1 MPQVIVN
8 LDVNIDASGS
18 INVFTQAPTVL
29 PNMIAATAQLPA
41 ADFYKGPLAG
51 SSLLQF
57 QGVTNSSAP
66 LDDIVGTYNAV
77 FAGSASNKSDLA
89 GHLHSILTAGAL
101 TASAGSIP
109 FGVYPT
115 GPYRN
120 YTSFGELALAAYAHY
135 VFGHVDATAAIDN
148 DTVFISK
155 MNGTATGDGQ
165 LGIKLAEEVFTRLAS
180 PTAVVKQV
188 LGQDASRALGVDND
202 ANTPNGFQNLA
213 FLAGDKVYMS
223 ITLEAPTVTI
233 AATAPNAAPGLP
245 LNNLFPNTK
254 IKYNVEITLA

>member
-1 MPQVIVN
+1 MPPVIVN

-18 INVFTQAPTVL
+18 INVFTQAPTAL
-29 PNMIAATAQLPA
+29 PNMIVATAQLSA
-41 ADFYKGPLAG
+41 ADFYKGAAAG

-66 LDDIVGTYNAV
+66 LDDIVGTYNAA
-77 FAGSASNKSDLA
+77 FAGSGSNKSDLA
-89 GHLHSILTAGAL
+89 GHLHTILTAGAL
-101 TASAGSIP
+101 TASAGSNP
-109 FGVYPT
+109 FGSYPA

-148 DTVFISK
+148 DTVFINK
-155 MNGTATGDGQ
+155 MNGTATGEGQ
-165 LGIKLAEEVFTRLAS
+165 LGIKLAEKVFTEVN

-202 ANTPNGFQNLA
+202 ANTPSGLQNLA

-223 ITLEAPTVTI
+223 ITLDAPTVTI
-233 AATAPNAAPGLP
+233 AATAPAAATGLP
-245 LNNLFPNTK
+245 LNNLFPGSK
-254 IKYNVEITLA
+254 IKYNIEITLN

>member
-1 MPQVIVN
+1 MPAVFVN

-18 INVFTQAPTVL
+18 INVFTQAPTAI
-29 PNMIAATAQLPA
+29 PNMIIATAQLPA
-41 ADFYKGPLAG
+41 ADFYKGPGAG

-66 LDDIVGTYNAV
+66 LDDIVGTYNAAFV
-77 FAGSASNKSDLA
+77 GSPTNKTDLA
-89 GHLHSILTAGAL
+89 GHLHTILTAGAL
-101 TASAGSIP
+101 TATTAQP
-109 FGVYPT
+109 FINYPP

-120 YTSFGELALAAYAHY
+120 YTSFGELALAAYAYY

-148 DTVFISK
+148 DTVFINK
-155 MNGTATGDGQ
+155 MNGTATGEGQ

-202 ANTPNGFQNLA
+202 ANTPSGLQNLA
-213 FLAGDKVYMS
+213 FLPGDKVYMS
-223 ITLEAPTVTI
+223 ITLQAPTVTI
-233 AATAPNAAPGLP
+233 AATAPNAASGLP
-245 LNNLFPNTK
+245 LNNLFPNTN
-254 IKYNVEITLA
+254 IKYNIEITLN